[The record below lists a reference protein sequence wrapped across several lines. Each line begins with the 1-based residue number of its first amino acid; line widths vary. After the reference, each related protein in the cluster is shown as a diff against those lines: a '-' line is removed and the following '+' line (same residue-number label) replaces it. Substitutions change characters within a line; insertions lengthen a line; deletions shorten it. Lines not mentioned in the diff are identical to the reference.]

1 MLNKSYANWKF
12 NMPGVFS
19 DPYRIE
25 PNRSVPWDL
34 LPPHWQMQSRL
45 TPNQVQTTQPEPA
58 QPQRHCGTFLL
69 RQGMESWTQAK
80 RDAFIA
86 EFGYI

>member
-1 MLNKSYANWKF
+1 MNS
-12 NMPGVFS
+12 S
-19 DPYRIE
+19 
-25 PNRSVPWDL
+25 
-34 LPPHWQMQSRL
+34 
-45 TPNQVQTTQPEPA
+45 TQPESVEEPEKV
-58 QPQRHCGTFLL
+58 QPQPDHRERMCGTFLL

>member
-19 DPYRIE
+19 EPYRIE
-25 PNRSVPWDL
+25 PNRNMSWDL
-34 LPPHWQMQSRL
+34 LPPHGHMQTSL
-45 TPNQVQTTQPEPA
+45 TPNQMQTTQSETA